1 MVTKSCSIGPRFAL
15 VVAGVLYAQY
25 IAQLLQPNTYVL
37 YASAVII
44 GLGAPVIWTAQ
55 GNFLSINSDDNT
67 IARNSGLFWGMLQM
81 STFIGNTF
89 AYFMFRG
96 KEFIDTPTRRIVGAV
111 LLAVTVAGTLCM
123 LLLRP
128 TPWVTSQATESPR
141 AALKNAWRF
150 FMTREMMLLSLTF
163 LYTGVQL
170 SFWSAVYPTAV
181 GFTNTFGVNR
191 SISHPVNPYCNLPG
205 TLVDIIT

>member
-1 MVTKSCSIGPRFAL
+1 M
-15 VVAGVLYAQY
+15 VAGVLYAQY
-25 IAQLLQPNTYVL
+25 IAQLLHPNTYFL
-37 YASAVII
+37 YVSAVII

-89 AYFMFRG
+89 AYIMFRG
-96 KEFIDTPTRRIVGAV
+96 SEFITTDTRTIVGAV
-111 LLAVTVAGTLCM
+111 LLGVTVAGTLAM

-128 TPWVTSQATESPR
+128 TPWVTSQATESPVEALR
-141 AALKNAWRF
+141 AAGRF
-150 FMTREMMLLSLTF
+150 FLTREMLLLSVTF
-163 LYTGVQL
+163 LYTGLQL

-191 SISHPVNPYCNLPG
+191 SEVRTQRDHSYHSRFMMFQESSGNNMFHIHRG
-205 TLVDIIT
+205 G

>member
-1 MVTKSCSIGPRFAL
+1 M
-15 VVAGVLYAQY
+15 VAGVLYAQY
-25 IAQLLQPNTYVL
+25 IAQLLHPNTYFL
-37 YASAVII
+37 YVSAVII

-89 AYFMFRG
+89 AYIMFRG
-96 KEFIDTPTRRIVGAV
+96 SEFITTDTRTIVGAV
-111 LLAVTVAGTLCM
+111 LLGVTVTGTLAM

-128 TPWVTSQATESPR
+128 TPWVTSQATERPVEALR
-141 AALKNAWRF
+141 AAGRF
-150 FMTREMMLLSLTF
+150 FLTREMLLLSVTF
-163 LYTGVQL
+163 LYTGLQL

-191 SISHPVNPYCNLPG
+191 SGSQD
-205 TLVDIIT
+205 TA